1 MEFSRRQL
9 HVQNFA
15 KGGIRKQYGGTVSL
29 GISRG
34 SIVRY
39 KERLVYI
46 GGTSKGR
53 LSIHSVITGKRLSQN
68 IKIVDIEVLY
78 NNKRR
83 VQFLTR
89 LKSWVSLH
97 IFS

>member
-1 MEFSRRQL
+1 MSDYSI
-9 HVQNFA
+9 
-15 KGGIRKQYGGTVSL
+15 GWTVSL

-53 LSIHSVITGKRLSQN
+53 LSIHSVITGK
-68 IKIVDIEVLY
+68 D
-78 NNKRR
+78 
-83 VQFLTR
+83 
-89 LKSWVSLH
+89 
-97 IFS
+97 